1 MSAAFRLLA
10 LGGLLAAC
18 AAGASAQG
26 IYTCVDANGR
36 RITSDRPIDAC
47 TDREQK
53 ELNPSGRVRRTI
65 GPSLTAAE
73 RAAQEEQERKAA
85 AEKERLAEQKRIQK
99 TLLARYPTPAAHDA
113 ERAKTLQSVQDPRE
127 KARIGARFD
136 EEQAQL
142 KPLWAQAAATSA
154 AAAAPAKP

>member
-1 MSAAFRLLA
+1 MSAAFRRLA

-18 AAGASAQG
+18 AAGASAQA
-26 IYTCVDANGR
+26 IYTCVDASGR
-36 RITSDRPIDAC
+36 RITSDRPIDTC
-47 TDREQK
+47 MDREQK

-85 AEKERLAEQKRIQK
+85 AEKERQAEQARIRK
-99 TLLARYPTPAAHDA
+99 SLLARYPTPASHDA
-113 ERAKTLQSVQDPRE
+113 ERAKALRSVQDPRDRE
-127 KARIGARFD
+127 RIGARFD

-142 KPLWAQAAATSA
+142 RPLWAQAATSA